1 MGWKG
6 PLVPNGVFPE
16 VDGDT
21 AAVEKSKMI
30 GEMDA
35 AFSWGNYKSFH
46 EAGEHAKAEVKR
58 VVDSGFAQ
66 VFDDWEEAT
75 ATLGDDVVVNR
86 LGCVVKTKANGEIKA
101 RLVTDLRRSGGN
113 GRCKVRE
120 RIVLPRVLDL
130 VHSVLRMLRHWGC
143 TSFVELVAI
152 DFSDAF
158 HTLFL
163 QQQERPLC
171 MFEADGKVHCYNRL
185 PFGLASA
192 PLLWGR
198 LAAAGF
204 RICQSTARVHEFDAH
219 CYVDDPGLVVAG
231 GSTHT
236 RRRSLATLLL
246 LLLILG
252 FDISWTKAQH
262 GQKIEWLGVCVE
274 LTWHEDRPAVRVS
287 IPATKIEDMLREIE
301 EVLGGGNLTDVK
313 KLRRIAGRVGWLAGF
328 IPWARAFASAL
339 YAVLTEE
346 IPHGRRRTKRP
357 DNFRFVKQAET
368 ALRWTKRLLEGD
380 VQAADGRAVPL
391 VRIFSV
397 KEAAASQFTVRC
409 DASPWGFGGILEKH
423 GRPIAWWACGISPED
438 RRVIPGELGDPA
450 YQAEWELFAILISFV
465 TWGESLC
472 GGTVACVETD
482 SKAAMYATAKLSSNT
497 PTMNAL
503 AGEIG
508 LRLVGRCVD
517 LKHISGVSNYEADA
531 LSRLYVGKDV
541 PEHLR
546 AVPRSV
552 PPARNA
558 DFFLAWPREL
568 V

>member
-1 MGWKG
+1 MRRRSAEPGEVRQDPGSQTHGPELRRAVEKALRVPSVREAMDAVMATLGSKDCAFPPEALAAARKVVCEEYDIEVDPDIGQGLPTDRRSRYFANLWQTVLEEAHDPESQLPTWLREGTPVGWKG

-21 AAVEKSKMI
+21 ASVEKSRMI

-58 VVDSGFAQ
+58 VVDAGFVQA
-66 VFDDWEEAT
+66 FDNWEEAT
-75 ATLGDDVVVNR
+75 AALGDDVVVNR

-185 PFGLASA
+185 SFGLASA
-192 PLLWGR
+192 PLLWGG

-274 LTWHEDRPAVRVS
+274 LTWHEDRPAVRS
-287 IPATKIEDMLREIE
+287 R
-301 EVLGGGNLTDVK
+301 
-313 KLRRIAGRVGWLAGF
+313 
-328 IPWARAFASAL
+328 S
-339 YAVLTEE
+339 
-346 IPHGRRRTKRP
+346 RP
-357 DNFRFVKQAET
+357 QR
-368 ALRWTKRLLEGD
+368 
-380 VQAADGRAVPL
+380 
-391 VRIFSV
+391 
-397 KEAAASQFTVRC
+397 
-409 DASPWGFGGILEKH
+409 
-423 GRPIAWWACGISPED
+423 
-438 RRVIPGELGDPA
+438 
-450 YQAEWELFAILISFV
+450 
-465 TWGESLC
+465 
-472 GGTVACVETD
+472 
-482 SKAAMYATAKLSSNT
+482 SKT
-497 PTMNAL
+497 
-503 AGEIG
+503 
-508 LRLVGRCVD
+508 C
-517 LKHISGVSNYEADA
+517 
-531 LSRLYVGKDV
+531 
-541 PEHLR
+541 
-546 AVPRSV
+546 
-552 PPARNA
+552 
-558 DFFLAWPREL
+558 
-568 V
+568 